1 MREAAN
7 EIPSFEKAILK
18 MREINGFS
26 VSGDKRTFMEI
37 EDILDF
43 TPATKDGRDLRAVM
57 ILKAEAKSQEGMFG
71 DGTFLID

>member
-43 TPATKDGRDLRAVM
+43 TPSTKDGRDLRAAI
-57 ILKAEAKSQEGMFG
+57 ILKAEAKSQEGVLG
-71 DGTFLID
+71 GGTFILD